1 MTTAMELET
10 DLAWLDQESLLSAI
24 RGHHVGPHPMARRA
38 RTLGEIHTQLL
49 ADPEQPILLTCRR
62 ESIAAIDRWLAP
74 RLPRPHPSAAARA
87 DTVGMVIDRIAAAQV
102 RALDELMNR
111 PADHP
116 IVHECWCRLAK
127 LVEDYNDLI
136 TAIDR
141 RSRWLPTL
149 TVL

>member
-1 MTTAMELET
+1 MTTAVELET

-24 RGHHVGPHPMARRA
+24 RGHHVGPHPLARRA

-49 ADPEQPILLTCRR
+49 ADPEQPILLARRR

-74 RLPRPHPSAAARA
+74 RLPRPHPSATARS
-87 DTVGMVIDRIAAAQV
+87 DTVGMVIDRIATAQV
-102 RALDELMNR
+102 QALDELMNR
-111 PADHP
+111 AADHP
-116 IVHECWCRLAK
+116 IVHESWCRLAK